1 MVLDVSTTGGST
13 MTIWLTVAVLATVL
27 LSGCTITPSRSSLA
41 INKTIDLDK
50 QPLDGARI
58 EFRMDWIR

>member
-1 MVLDVSTTGGST
+1 LVLDLSTTGGLA
-13 MTIWLTVAVLATVL
+13 MTILLKVAVLATVV
-27 LSGCTITPSRSSLA
+27 LSGCTVAPSRSSLA
-41 INKTIDLDK
+41 VNKTIDLDK

>member
-1 MVLDVSTTGGST
+1 MVLDLSTTGGLT
-13 MTIWLTVAVLATVL
+13 MTILLKVVVLAAVL
-27 LSGCTITPSRSSLA
+27 LSGCSITPSRSSLA

-50 QPLDGARI
+50 QPLNGARI

>member
-1 MVLDVSTTGGST
+1 MVLDLSTTGDLT
-13 MTIWLTVAVLATVL
+13 MTILLKVVVLAAVL

>member
-1 MVLDVSTTGGST
+1 MVLDLSTTGGLN
-13 MTIWLTVAVLATVL
+13 MTILLKVVMLAAVL
-27 LSGCTITPSRSSLA
+27 LSGCSITPSRSSLA

-58 EFRMDWIR
+58 EFRVDWIR

>member
-1 MVLDVSTTGGST
+1 MVLDLSTTGELN
-13 MTIWLTVAVLATVL
+13 MTILLKVVVLAAVL
-27 LSGCTITPSRSSLA
+27 LSGCSITPSRSSLA

>member
-1 MVLDVSTTGGST
+1 MVLDLSTTGGLT
-13 MTIWLTVAVLATVL
+13 MTILLKVVVLAVVL
-27 LSGCTITPSRSSLA
+27 LSGCSITPSRSSLA

-50 QPLDGARI
+50 EPLDGTQI

>member
-1 MVLDVSTTGGST
+1 MVLDLSTTGGLN
-13 MTIWLTVAVLATVL
+13 MTILLKVVMLAAVL
-27 LSGCTITPSRSSLA
+27 LSGCSITPSRSSLA

>member
-1 MVLDVSTTGGST
+1 
-13 MTIWLTVAVLATVL
+13 MTIWLKAAVLATAL
-27 LSGCTITPSRSSLA
+27 LSGCTMTPSRSSLA

-50 QPLDGARI
+50 QPIDGTQV

>member
-1 MVLDVSTTGGST
+1 
-13 MTIWLTVAVLATVL
+13 MTILIKVVVFAAVL

-41 INKTIDLDK
+41 INKTIDLEK

>member
-1 MVLDVSTTGGST
+1 MVLDLSTTGGLT
-13 MTIWLTVAVLATVL
+13 MTILLKVVVLSAVL

>member
-1 MVLDVSTTGGST
+1 MVLDLSTTGGLN
-13 MTIWLTVAVLATVL
+13 MTILLKVVMLAALL
-27 LSGCTITPSRSSLA
+27 LSGCSITPSRSSLA

-50 QPLDGARI
+50 QPLDGAQI

>member
-1 MVLDVSTTGGST
+1 MVLDLSTTGGLN
-13 MTIWLTVAVLATVL
+13 MTILLKVVMLAALL
-27 LSGCTITPSRSSLA
+27 LSGCSITPSRSSLA

>member
-1 MVLDVSTTGGST
+1 MVLDLSTTGGLT
-13 MTIWLTVAVLATVL
+13 MTILLKVVVLAAVL

-41 INKTIDLDK
+41 INKTIDLDE

>member
-1 MVLDVSTTGGST
+1 MGLDLSTTGGLN
-13 MTIWLTVAVLATVL
+13 MTILLKVVMLAAVL
-27 LSGCTITPSRSSLA
+27 LSGCSITPSRSSLA

>member
-1 MVLDVSTTGGST
+1 MVLDLSTTGGLT
-13 MTIWLTVAVLATVL
+13 MTILLKVVVLAAVL
-27 LSGCTITPSRSSLA
+27 LSGCSITPSRSSLA

>member
-1 MVLDVSTTGGST
+1 MVLDLSTTGGLT
-13 MTIWLTVAVLATVL
+13 MTILLKVVVLAAVL
-27 LSGCTITPSRSSLA
+27 LSGCTITPSQSSLA

>member
-1 MVLDVSTTGGST
+1 MVLDLSTTGGLN
-13 MTIWLTVAVLATVL
+13 MTILLKVVVLAAVL
-27 LSGCTITPSRSSLA
+27 LSGCSITPSRSSLA

>member
-1 MVLDVSTTGGST
+1 MVLDLSTTGGLN
-13 MTIWLTVAVLATVL
+13 MTILLKVVVLAAVL

-41 INKTIDLDK
+41 INKTIDVDK

>member
-1 MVLDVSTTGGST
+1 MVLDLSTTGGLT
-13 MTIWLTVAVLATVL
+13 MTILLKVVVLAVVL
-27 LSGCTITPSRSSLA
+27 LSGCSITPSRSSLV

-50 QPLDGARI
+50 EPLDGTQI

>member
-1 MVLDVSTTGGST
+1 MVLDLSTTGGLN
-13 MTIWLTVAVLATVL
+13 MTILLKVVVLAAVL
-27 LSGCTITPSRSSLA
+27 LSGCSITPSRSSLA

-58 EFRMDWIR
+58 EFRVDWIR

>member
-1 MVLDVSTTGGST
+1 MVLDLSTTGGLT
-13 MTIWLTVAVLATVL
+13 MTILLKVVVLGAVL
-27 LSGCTITPSRSSLA
+27 LSGCSITPSRSSLA

-50 QPLDGARI
+50 EPLDGTQI

>member
-1 MVLDVSTTGGST
+1 MVLDLPTTGGLT
-13 MTIWLTVAVLATVL
+13 MTILLKVVVLAAVL

>member
-1 MVLDVSTTGGST
+1 MVLDLSTTGGLN
-13 MTIWLTVAVLATVL
+13 MTILLKVVMLAAIL
-27 LSGCTITPSRSSLA
+27 LSGCSITPSRSSLA

>member
-1 MVLDVSTTGGST
+1 MVLDLSTTGGLT
-13 MTIWLTVAVLATVL
+13 MTILLKAVALAAVL
-27 LSGCTITPSRSSLA
+27 LSGCTLTTSRSSLA